1 MMAIEPGTGIQ
12 RIGMRLGEDRDVQIT
27 LESTSGEIPEFIAED
42 LNASVVHLK
51 DDSRVVLAGSEYIWM
66 SILGRKYR
74 VWAGTFFQVNARVA
88 EKMVETVLS
97 DLPGKKDLNILEV
110 YCGAGLFSAFLAREV
125 AKLVA
130 IESSAQACED
140 FCYNLDEF
148 DNIELYEAAAEIVI
162 PALTLHPDMVLVDP
176 PRNGLLCPVIQGLLK
191 MRAQQIIYVSCDP
204 ATLAR
209 DARYL
214 VEGGYELTRVIPF
227 DMFPQTYHIESISSW
242 ILRT

>member
-1 MMAIEPGTGIQ
+1 
-12 RIGMRLGEDRDVQIT
+12 
-27 LESTSGEIPEFIAED
+27 
-42 LNASVVHLK
+42 
-51 DDSRVVLAGSEYIWM
+51 M
-66 SILGRKYR
+66 SILGRKYI
-74 VWAGTFFQVNARVA
+74 VSAGTFFQVNARVA

-140 FCYNLDEF
+140 FSYNLDEF

-162 PALTLHPDMVLVDP
+162 PALTLRPDMVLVDP
-176 PRNGLLCPVIQGLLK
+176 PRNGLLRPVMQGLLK

-214 VEGGYELTRVIPF
+214 VEGGYELIRVIPF